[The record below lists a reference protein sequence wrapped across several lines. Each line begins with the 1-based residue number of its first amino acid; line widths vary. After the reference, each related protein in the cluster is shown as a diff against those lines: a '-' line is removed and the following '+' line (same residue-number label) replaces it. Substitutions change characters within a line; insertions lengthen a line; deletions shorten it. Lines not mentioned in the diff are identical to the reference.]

1 MGGIFS
7 VQRGMRK
14 VFNYLVH
21 FINPGV
27 DGKIISKWVYGN
39 SMWKQNRLPCGSL
52 DVHMKVGIE
61 AAQFGAT
68 ERD

>member
-27 DGKIISKWVYGN
+27 DGKIILKWFFMEIVCENKTGYYTGV
-39 SMWKQNRLPCGSL
+39 WKY
-52 DVHMKVGIE
+52 I
-61 AAQFGAT
+61 
-68 ERD
+68 